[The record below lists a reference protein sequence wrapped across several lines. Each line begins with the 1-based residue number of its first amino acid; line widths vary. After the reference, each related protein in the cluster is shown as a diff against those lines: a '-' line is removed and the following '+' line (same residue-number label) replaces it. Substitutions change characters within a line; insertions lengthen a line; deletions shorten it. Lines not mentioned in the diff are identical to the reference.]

1 MNEAHPAAGEVIAA
15 LGLEPHP
22 EGGFFRE
29 TFRAVDLVEAVQGR
43 RVSATSIAFLLTV
56 DRPSRFHRLLSDE
69 LWVHQGGAPLEL
81 WLLEP
86 DGSARRVLLGLG
98 SGDPRPAARPT
109 PRFPA
114 GSTAGSTA
122 SRTASPT
129 ARVPA
134 HVWQAARVLAA
145 PSARDP
151 TARDLTAPDLTA
163 PDPTA
168 REPTALPALD
178 WSLVTCVVTPGFEYA
193 DFELGRRDVLLAGW
207 PEVAGI
213 VAELTGDPAAG
224 RER

>member
-56 DRPSRFHRLLSDE
+56 DRPSRFHRLLSNE
-69 LWVHQGGAPLEL
+69 LWVCQGGAPLEL

-114 GSTAGSTA
+114 GSTA

-134 HVWQAARVLAA
+134 HVWQAARVVAA
-145 PSARDP
+145 PGAPAP
-151 TARDLTAPDLTA
+151 TARDLSA

-168 REPTALPALD
+168 REPSALPALD
-178 WSLVTCVVTPGFEYA
+178 WSLVTCVVAPGFEYA

-207 PEVAGI
+207 PEMAGI
-213 VAELTGDPAAG
+213 VAELTGEAAAG

>member
-1 MNEAHPAAGEVIAA
+1 MNEAYPPAVEVVAA

-56 DRPSRFHRLLSDE
+56 DRPSMFHRLLSDE

-86 DGSARRVLLGLG
+86 HGGARSVLLGPG
-98 SGDPRPAARPT
+98 SGDPRPATRSM
-109 PRFPA
+109 PR
-114 GSTAGSTA
+114 STV

-134 HVWQAARVLAA
+134 HVWQAVRLAA
-145 PSARDP
+145 
-151 TARDLTAPDLTA
+151 APVGHE
-163 PDPTA
+163 PTA
-168 REPTALPALD
+168 REPSARSVPD
-178 WSLVTCVVTPGFEYA
+178 WSLVTCVVTPGFEYV
-193 DFELGRRDVLLAGW
+193 DFELGRRDVLSAGW
-207 PEVAGI
+207 PEMTAI
-213 VAELTGDPAAG
+213 VGELTGDAPGAHDG
-224 RER
+224 

>member
-98 SGDPRPAARPT
+98 SGDPRLAARPT
-109 PRFPA
+109 PRPTPR
-114 GSTAGSTA
+114 STARSTA
-122 SRTASPT
+122 SRTASPA

-134 HVWQAARVLAA
+134 HVWQAARVVAA
-145 PSARDP
+145 PSAPDP
-151 TARDLTAPDLTA
+151 TARDLSA

-207 PEVAGI
+207 PEMAGI
-213 VAELTGDPAAG
+213 VAELTGEAAAG

>member
-1 MNEAHPAAGEVIAA
+1 MNEAHPGAGEVIAA

-56 DRPSRFHRLLSDE
+56 DRPSRFHRLLSNE
-69 LWVHQGGAPLEL
+69 LWVYQGGAPLEL

-109 PRFPA
+109 PRSTARPKPRSTA
-114 GSTAGSTA
+114 GSTAGSTVGRA
-122 SRTASPT
+122 ASPT

-134 HVWQAARVLAA
+134 HVWQAARVVAA
-145 PSARDP
+145 PVGHDPSAR
-151 TARDLTAPDLTA
+151 
-163 PDPTA
+163 
-168 REPTALPALD
+168 EPSALPALD
-178 WSLVTCVVTPGFEYA
+178 WSLVTCVVAPGFEYA

-207 PEVAGI
+207 PEMAGI
-213 VAELTGDPAAG
+213 VAELTGDAAAG